1 MGSTCSNVAG
11 SYPQAFLK
19 EAEMNNTVKGTLQ
32 VLRVDG
38 TMEVT
43 DVKASHTESSMFTSS
58 SAMVLSRSSSW
69 QRHGATFEGA
79 EGGVVA

>member
-38 TMEVT
+38 
-43 DVKASHTESSMFTSS
+43 SS
-58 SAMVLSRSSSW
+58 VL
-69 QRHGATFEGA
+69 EG
-79 EGGVVA
+79 